1 MVADIGKQPGNKD
14 DNRYSSAMI
23 VEESKKAI
31 TPLTTSVWELA
42 CVAKKGKWALP
53 SHNVSRGMLWARF
66 KHNHPRDAK
75 GNETS
80 DRCYMNVR
88 KEAFNQLVA
97 NMTTINDNGQQ
108 IEIAEKTIKFVNS
121 L

>member
-1 MVADIGKQPGNKD
+1 
-14 DNRYSSAMI
+14 MI

-31 TPLTTSVWELA
+31 SPLKVLVWELA
-42 CVAKKGKWALP
+42 CAAKKGKWALP
-53 SHNVSRGMLWARF
+53 SRNVSRGMLWARF
-66 KHNHPRDAK
+66 KHNHPHDDD

-80 DRCYMNVR
+80 DRRYMKVR

-97 NMTTINDNGQQ
+97 NMTTIKDNGQQ
-108 IEIAEKTIKFVNS
+108 IKIAEKTIKFVNS